1 MRVEQSSG
9 DGQSWSLV
17 RPLTMGDR
25 EGGAIGQQ
33 LEVRRHARLLHFA
46 TTDDNYRAY
55 GPPQTAVM
63 QAYKPTASIRYCNNQ
78 R

>member
-1 MRVEQSSG
+1 
-9 DGQSWSLV
+9 
-17 RPLTMGDR
+17 MGDR

-63 QAYKPTASIRYCNNQ
+63 QAYKPTAVYATVIINAKRSGKLIDACM
-78 R
+78 